1 MGNDANKRYY
11 DTIANAQNQSNGKM
25 QEIKVDVER
34 MVNKNKVLFKELN
47 KQVIASE
54 DGALFDDNINEFQR
68 QLQLKKEKITIFDS
82 TTFMIPYVQ
91 TLFENNSDLKITI
104 IGRLQ
109 INDELLIQTNTK
121 GLF

>member
-1 MGNDANKRYY
+1 
-11 DTIANAQNQSNGKM
+11 
-25 QEIKVDVER
+25 

-82 TTFMIPYVQ
+82 TTFMIPYV
-91 TLFENNSDLKITI
+91 
-104 IGRLQ
+104 
-109 INDELLIQTNTK
+109 
-121 GLF
+121 

>member
-1 MGNDANKRYY
+1 
-11 DTIANAQNQSNGKM
+11 
-25 QEIKVDVER
+25 